1 MNVEENMIASIPM
14 RQVGPL
20 RLAYDGAVETLCVPM
35 ATFES
40 PLWPSTARG
49 ARVSM
54 QTDGIAVSIAAD
66 VMARSILLEAPS
78 AAEAVAAVTSLC
90 NQKPRLAEVVNA
102 TTRFGRFSD
111 LHWQVVGNL
120 IYLRIEMQTGDA
132 SGHNMVTAAAEAAL
146 NAIREWQPTLRYSSL
161 SANYCTDKKTS
172 AVNGILG
179 RGKYAVAEMLVPET
193 LCRKLLRTTPQA
205 IATLNI
211 RKNLLGTALAG
222 GTRSANAHVANMLLA
237 VYLATGQDAA
247 NIIEGSQAFT
257 LAETDEATGD
267 LRFSV
272 TLPNLIVGTVGNGK
286 TLPFVEAN
294 LDALGC
300 RQPRA
305 TGENARRLAAI
316 TAATVLCGE
325 LSLMAA
331 LTNPGELMNAHRK
344 LERANRE

>member
-1 MNVEENMIASIPM
+1 M
-14 RQVGPL
+14 QWVGPL
-20 RLAYDGAVETLCVPM
+20 RLNIEGQQETLEVPM

-54 QTDGIAVSIAAD
+54 QTGGIDVSIAAD

-78 AAEAVAAVTSLC
+78 ATRAVATVQALAAR
-90 NQKPRLAEVVNA
+90 KPQIAAAVNA
-102 TTRFGRFSD
+102 TTRYGVFSD

-132 SGHNMVTAAAEAAL
+132 SGQNMVTAAAEAAL
-146 NAIREWQPTLRYSSL
+146 NEILAAFPDLRYSSL
-161 SANYCTDKKTS
+161 SANYCTDKKAS

-179 RGKYAVAEMLVPET
+179 RGKYAVAEMCIPES
-193 LCRKLLRTTPQA
+193 LCRKLLRTTPNA
-205 IATLNI
+205 LALLNT

-222 GTRSANAHVANMLLA
+222 GIRSANAHAANMLLA

-257 LAETDEATGD
+257 LAETDPESGD

-286 TLPFVEAN
+286 SLPFVEEN
-294 LDALGC
+294 LNRLGC
-300 RQPRA
+300 REARA
-305 TGENARRLAAI
+305 TGANGRRLAAI
-316 TAATVLCGE
+316 IAATVLCGE

-331 LTNPGELMNAHRK
+331 LTNPGELMKAHRK
-344 LERANRE
+344 LERASRE

>member
-1 MNVEENMIASIPM
+1 MNSKEPLFAAIPM
-14 RQVGPL
+14 QSVGPL
-20 RLAYDGAVETLCVPM
+20 RLVYDGAMETISVPL

-54 QTDGIAVSIAAD
+54 QTDGIRVTIARD

-78 AAEAVAAVTSLC
+78 AAEAVAAV
-90 NQKPRLAEVVNA
+90 QRIEAERPLIAEAVNG
-102 TTRFGRFSD
+102 TTRFGSFTD
-111 LHWQVVGNL
+111 LHWQVVGSL

-132 SGHNMVTAAAEAAL
+132 AGHNMVTAAAEAAMNRIL
-146 NAIREWQPTLRYSSL
+146 EILPSLRYGSL
-161 SANYCTDKKTS
+161 SANYCTDKKVS

-179 RGKYAVAEMLVPET
+179 RGKYAVAELCVPAEI
-193 LCRKLLRTTPQA
+193 CRKTLRTTPRA
-205 IATLNI
+205 LADLNT

-222 GTRSANAHVANMLLA
+222 GVRSANAHVANILLA

-257 LAETDEATGD
+257 LADERDGD
-267 LRFSV
+267 LVFSV
-272 TLPNLIVGTVGNGK
+272 TLPNLILGTVGNGK
-286 TLPFVEAN
+286 SLPFAEEN
-294 LDALGC
+294 LVNLGC
-300 RQPRA
+300 RDPRA
-305 TGENARRLAAI
+305 CGGNARRLAAI

-331 LTNPGELMNAHRK
+331 LTNPGELMSAHRR
-344 LERANRE
+344 LERAAREH

>member
-1 MNVEENMIASIPM
+1 MKSEEICVASIPM
-14 RQVGPL
+14 RWVGPL
-20 RLAYDGAVETLCVPM
+20 RLVYDGVTETLAVPM
-35 ATFES
+35 ATYEP

-54 QTDGIAVSIAAD
+54 HTGGIAVSIARD

-78 AAEAVAAVTSLC
+78 AAAAVSAVHQLE
-90 NQKPRLAEVVNA
+90 RERESIAGAVNA
-102 TTRFGRFSD
+102 TTRFGAFSD
-111 LHWQVVGNL
+111 LHWQVVGRL

-132 SGHNMVTAAAEAAL
+132 AGHNMVTAAAEAAL
-146 NAIREWQPTLRYSSL
+146 NHILEILPTLRYGSL
-161 SANYCTDKKTS
+161 SANYCTDKKAS

-179 RGKYAVAEMLVPET
+179 RGKYAVAELCVSAEI
-193 LCRKLLRTTPQA
+193 CRKMLRTTPLA
-205 IATLNI
+205 LANLNT

-222 GTRSANAHVANMLLA
+222 GIRSANAHAANMLLA

-257 LAETDEATGD
+257 LAEERDGD
-267 LRFSV
+267 LIFSV

-286 TLPFVEAN
+286 ELPFVAEN
-294 LDALGC
+294 LTRLGC
-300 RQPRA
+300 REPRA
-305 TGENARRLAAI
+305 VGENARRLAAL

-331 LTNPGELMNAHRK
+331 LTNPGELMKAHHK
-344 LERANRE
+344 LERAVREH

>member
-1 MNVEENMIASIPM
+1 MKNEVTQFAAIPM
-14 RQVGPL
+14 QWVGPL
-20 RLAYDGAVETLCVPM
+20 RLVYNGAEETLSVPM

-54 QTDGIAVSIAAD
+54 QTAGIEVSIASD

-78 AAEAVAAVTSLC
+78 AAGAVSAVQFMCQHKDEIGAA
-90 NQKPRLAEVVNA
+90 VNA
-102 TTRFGRFSD
+102 TTRFGTFSD
-111 LHWQVVGNL
+111 LHWQIVGHL
-120 IYLRIEMQTGDA
+120 IYLRIEMRTGDA
-132 SGHNMVTAAAEAAL
+132 SGHNMVTAGAEAAMNCIL
-146 NAIREWQPTLRYSSL
+146 ALQPTLRYSSL

-179 RGKYAVAEMLVPET
+179 RGKYAVAEIRVPEDI
-193 LCRKLLRTTPQA
+193 CRKMLRTSAQA
-205 IATLNI
+205 LAMLNI
-211 RKNLLGTALAG
+211 RKNLIGTALAG
-222 GTRSANAHVANMLLA
+222 GTRSANAHAANMLLA

-257 LAETDEATGD
+257 LAEADPGNGE
-267 LRFSV
+267 LVFSV

-286 TLPFVEAN
+286 DLPFVDDN
-294 LDALGC
+294 LTRLGC
-300 RQPRA
+300 REPRP

-331 LTNPGELMNAHRK
+331 LTNPGELMKAHRK
-344 LERANRE
+344 LERAPRD